1 MKKRILLWILILGL
15 VLGACSHPPAEET
28 EPSPPVTTGETTE
41 ETTTAPEET
50 TEETTVPEETEP
62 PVVVEMEEDWL
73 DFLPGKEMTA
83 RSYFVYDCTTATFLT
98 LSGRADEPVYPASVT
113 KLFSAYVAL
122 QYIAP
127 GQIVTAGSELTLIDP
142 NSSRAGLQQG
152 DSLTAEQLVAA
163 MILPSGNDATYVL
176 ATAVGRLLADDP
188 EMSPSAAIDRFVEQM
203 NFHAELLGMNDSH
216 FVTPDGIHDSEH
228 YVTMADLIIVGRLS
242 LKHPIIAKYCAMP
255 SLSVKVSEERT
266 LELKNSNYLVQ
277 PDMKYHCIYAIGLK
291 TGFTTP
297 AGNCLLSAFRVGD
310 RDLLVGVF
318 GCPVPD
324 DRFAE
329 TILLLANTYGLE
341 IPEPEPTESA
351 PDTSDDDDSSDDD
364 TPEET
369 TAPSDDTA
377 PPSDDTTPPD
387 GNTESDI
394 SAESGEN
401 SDAGDSAES
410 GTSEE
415 IAA

>member
-1 MKKRILLWILILGL
+1 MKKRILLWILVLGL
-15 VLGACSHPPAEET
+15 LLGACSHPPAAET
-28 EPSPPVTTGETTE
+28 EPSPPVTTDETTE

-62 PVVVEMEEDWL
+62 PVVVELEEEWL

-83 RSYFVYDCTTATFLT
+83 RQYFVYDCTTATFLT
-98 LSGRADEPVYPASVT
+98 LSGRADEAVYPASVT

-127 GQIVTAGSELTLIDP
+127 DKEVTAGSELTLIDP

-152 DSLTAEQLVAA
+152 DTLTAEELVAA
-163 MILPSGNDATYVL
+163 MLLPSGNDATYVL
-176 ATAVGRLLADDP
+176 ATAVGRLLAEDP
-188 EMSPSAAIDRFVEQM
+188 ELSPSAAVDRFVEQM
-203 NFHAELLGMNDSH
+203 NIHAKLLGMDDSH

-228 YVTMADLIIVGRLS
+228 YVTMADLIIIGRLS
-242 LKHPIIAKYCAMP
+242 LKDPIISKYCAMP
-255 SLSVKVSEERT
+255 SVSFDLTEERT
-266 LELKNSNYLVQ
+266 LDLKNSNYLVHS
-277 PDMKYHCIYAIGLK
+277 DLKYYCTYAIGLK

-310 RDLLVGVF
+310 RDLLIGVF

-341 IPEPEPTESA
+341 IPEPEPTEPT
-351 PDTSDDDDSSDDD
+351 PDTSD
-364 TPEET
+364 PEETEDPETNDPTDEGADPET
-369 TAPSDDTA
+369 TAPAASEPDTPA
-377 PPSDDTTPPD
+377 DS
-387 GNTESDI
+387 GESND
-394 SAESGEN
+394 SGEN
-401 SDAGDSAES
+401 SDSGENADS
-410 GTSEE
+410 GE